1 MLTGQQR
8 RMIVADVVKKITKSD
23 GLVPDEIKRKDT

>member
-23 GLVPDEIKRKDT
+23 GLVSDEIKRKDT